1 MIKTLYID
9 NFKALNDFTIQ
20 FDYLNVLFG
29 RNGSGKSTVLQAL
42 DFIKNFAIQD
52 LDVYMQKRQWKAS
65 EIISQLSSTKHITFD
80 VEFELTNN
88 EMLKWRFVVNP
99 VKKDESVTFVR
110 EEIIRLSDNKIL
122 LKYDQNGGKRY
133 NKVIDTDEIIPNMNF
148 NSSLLK
154 TIDIIRQIEEYPELA
169 ELKSYF
175 VQSDSFELMSPDKM
189 RKHSRG
195 ETDSIGQG
203 GEKISAFIHNLKSQ
217 DKYSLQELLKKY
229 VKTSDKLNTY
239 VKGLSGWVHLDMIES
254 YDGDKIEV
262 KSNHLSDGTLRLIG
276 LASISMIDKKDGF
289 VLLDEIEDG
298 INPYIAAEVV
308 KDIQSLAK
316 SDKRQYFIT
325 THSTVMLDY
334 FDEDSVI
341 FMWRNNKGSTF
352 AKKIINSTKLKALL
366 SDMYLGEL
374 IYNLDEDSIIE
385 YMIEESNHEDSD

>member
-1 MIKTLYID
+1 M
-9 NFKALNDFTIQ
+9 
-20 FDYLNVLFG
+20 V
-29 RNGSGKSTVLQAL
+29 
-42 DFIKNFAIQD
+42 
-52 LDVYMQKRQWKAS
+52 
-65 EIISQLSSTKHITFD
+65 
-80 VEFELTNN
+80 
-88 EMLKWRFVVNP
+88 
-99 VKKDESVTFVR
+99 
-110 EEIIRLSDNKIL
+110 
-122 LKYDQNGGKRY
+122 
-133 NKVIDTDEIIPNMNF
+133 
-148 NSSLLK
+148 
-154 TIDIIRQIEEYPELA
+154 
-169 ELKSYF
+169 
-175 VQSDSFELMSPDKM
+175 
-189 RKHSRG
+189 
-195 ETDSIGQG
+195 
-203 GEKISAFIHNLKSQ
+203 
-217 DKYSLQELLKKY
+217 
-229 VKTSDKLNTY
+229 
-239 VKGLSGWVHLDMIES
+239 ES

-308 KDIQSLAK
+308 KDIQLLAK